1 MWPRQ
6 YHQTINPFSGLAE
19 SIVTSATLF
28 FGDCSMVDFSLV
40 TSSATA
46 SRWTWLAC
54 EGDSP
59 QAGFNSALPA
69 VDNYVNWQ
77 TVKVVTGQGYA
88 SFDTIPR
95 WGVLLRTPSASSTT
109 VRVTLHVGP

>member
-6 YHQTINPFSGLAE
+6 YHQTFNPFSGLAE
-19 SIVTSATLF
+19 SVVTGVTLF

-46 SRWTWLAC
+46 SRWTWLGC
-54 EGDSP
+54 EGNSP
-59 QAGFNSALPA
+59 QDGFSTALPS
-69 VDNYVNWQ
+69 VDSNNWQ
-77 TVKVVTGQGYA
+77 VVKVVTGNGYA

-95 WGVLLRTPSASSTT
+95 WGALLRTPSASSTT
-109 VRVTLHVGP
+109 VRVTLHIGP